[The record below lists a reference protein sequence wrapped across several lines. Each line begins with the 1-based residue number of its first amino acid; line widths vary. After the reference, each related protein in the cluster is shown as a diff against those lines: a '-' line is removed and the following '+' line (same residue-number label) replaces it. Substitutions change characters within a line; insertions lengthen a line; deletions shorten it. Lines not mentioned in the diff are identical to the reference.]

1 MKGKKSAR
9 KLIKK
14 GCHIWILSLFFICG
28 SIAVTACD
36 MQWVLSM
43 KKYIIKRMVIS
54 VITVWLIATCS
65 FFLVHA
71 LPGNPIAVNSGKILS
86 QETMERMIAYYGLD
100 KPLWQQY
107 LTFMNNLLH
116 GDFGYS
122 YKYPGQ
128 SVNGMISSTFP
139 VSAQLGMQAYII
151 SIPLGFLFGII
162 AARKRG
168 KAVDYLLVGFS
179 AMGVSV
185 PVFIIAALLQ
195 MVFAIQLKW
204 LPVSLWKSFSYTI
217 LPTLT
222 LALGSIA
229 GRTRGMR
236 TLMLEIINEDYIK
249 TAKAKGL
256 SNFMIVLKHQIRNAI
271 IPMIPMMGLE
281 LVGMLMGSFVVEQI
295 YAIPGIGSY
304 FVTSIQSLD
313 YTMVLGLTVFF
324 GIFVVVANFIVD
336 IIYGFVDPR
345 IRVTK

>member
-1 MKGKKSAR
+1 MKNYILKR
-9 KLIKK
+9 LI
-14 GCHIWILSLFFICG
+14 
-28 SIAVTACD
+28 
-36 MQWVLSM
+36 
-43 KKYIIKRMVIS
+43 IS
-54 VITVWLIATCS
+54 VVTVWLIATCS
-65 FFLVHA
+65 FFLIHT

-86 QETMERMIAYYGLD
+86 QETMERLTRYYGLD
-100 KPLWQQY
+100 KPLWEQY
-107 LTFMNNLLH
+107 LTFMKNLSH
-116 GDFGYS
+116 GNFGYS

-128 SVNGMISSTFP
+128 SVNGIIASTFP
-139 VSAQLGMQAYII
+139 ISAQLGFQAYII

-168 KAVDYLLVGFS
+168 KAVDYVLVAFS
-179 AMGVSV
+179 ALGVSV

-195 MVFAIQLKW
+195 MIFAVQLKW
-204 LPVSLWKSFSYTI
+204 FPVSLWKSFGHTI
-217 LPTLT
+217 LPTIT

-256 SNFMIVLKHQIRNAI
+256 SNFRIVWSHQIRNAI

-281 LVGMLMGSFVVEQI
+281 LVGILMGSFVVEQI
-295 YAIPGIGSY
+295 FAIPGIGSY

-324 GIFVVVANFIVD
+324 GIFVVAANFVVD